1 MTNFVH
7 QPFTLWATGT
17 ELEVHA
23 GFLAYSVD
31 SPSVVD
37 LVFPLYDGSGDA
49 TSYKVPR
56 ELLAAGLQHCAT
68 WGEFT
73 IRPDDRPD
81 WLVVTLP
88 FGKAGDFYA
97 DAVVVRQFIDATAEL
112 VPMDVAA

>member
-17 ELEVHA
+17 ELDVHA

-31 SPSVVD
+31 TPTTVD
-37 LVFPLYDGSGDA
+37 LVFPLHDGSGGA

-68 WGEFT
+68 WGENT
-73 IRPDDRPD
+73 VRPDNRPD

-88 FGKAGDFYA
+88 VGKASDFYA
-97 DAVVVRQFIDATAEL
+97 DAVVVRQFLNATAEL
-112 VPMDVAA
+112 VPMGVAA